1 MYVKNTP
8 NLGSQNINLTKEYI
22 QEDEFPTQFG
32 GEEEMQQVS
41 LLVSGIFFKPLI
53 INFGQLKA

>member
-8 NLGSQNINLTKEYI
+8 NLGSQNINLIREYI

>member
-8 NLGSQNINLTKEYI
+8 NLGSQNINLTREYI